1 MSKWLLRGL
10 LAGLVLLLAF
20 CGAWFALVRQAN
32 ADMAPIPRADTRASF
47 ERSVAWMKA
56 HESTVLGDG
65 NSALWWMVKAAAD
78 RTQDPYLTDLVSRS
92 INLIY
97 AGNKASSPWRK
108 LVDPQAVIVPNDLM
122 VDELVSYQ
130 RFYYYAATCRVV
142 EADQGGPG
150 SQQFLERNQCRPL
163 WRKVFLA
170 DTVCSTHQLYGIRMA
185 RQSGC
190 QLEAGVSRLEEE
202 LLGDIEWQLRID
214 PVFQDG
220 YVQRVLAMQWVG
232 GASRVK
238 PAWIRQV
245 LAAQRADGGWS
256 GDRLL
261 IGVPDWLQPSL
272 FRRLMSAL
280 MPGRFA
286 QGTQE
291 SAFHATAQGL
301 LLMALASTAPDAV
314 VSSVSDR

>member
-1 MSKWLLRGL
+1 MRKWLLCGL
-10 LAGLVLLLAF
+10 LTSLVLISAFGGGWFVLA
-20 CGAWFALVRQAN
+20 RRAN
-32 ADMAPIPRADTRASF
+32 ADMAPIPQADTRVSF
-47 ERSVAWMKA
+47 DRSVGWMKS
-56 HESTVLGDG
+56 HESMVLGDG
-65 NSALWWMVKAAAD
+65 NSALWWMVKTAAD
-78 RTQDPYLTDLVSRS
+78 RTNDPYLTDLVRRS
-92 INLIY
+92 INVVY

-108 LVDPQAVIVPNDLM
+108 LVEPKAVIVPNDLL
-122 VDELVSYQ
+122 VDELISYQ

-163 WRKVFLA
+163 WRKVLLA

-190 QLEAGVSRLEEE
+190 KLDAGVSGLEDE
-202 LLGDIEWQLRID
+202 LLGDIEWQLRVD

-261 IGVPDWLQPSL
+261 IGVPDWLQPTS
-272 FRRLMSAL
+272 FRRLMNVL
-280 MPGRFA
+280 MPSRFPFGA
-286 QGTQE
+286 SE
-291 SAFHATAQGL
+291 STFHATAQGL
-301 LLMALASTAPDAV
+301 LLMALASTEPAAV

>member
-10 LAGLVLLLAF
+10 LAGLALLLTLG
-20 CGAWFALVRQAN
+20 CGWFALVRQAN
-32 ADMAPIPRADTRASF
+32 ADIAPISRADTRASF
-47 ERSVAWMKA
+47 ERSVAWMRS
-56 HESTVLGDG
+56 HEAMVLGDG

-78 RTQDPYLTDLVSRS
+78 RTHDPYLTDLVSRS

-108 LVDPQAVIVPNDLM
+108 LVEPTAVIVPNDLL

-170 DTVCSTHQLYGIRMA
+170 DTVCSTHQLYGVRMA

-190 QLEAGVSRLEEE
+190 RLDASVSRLEDE
-202 LLGDIEWQLRID
+202 LLEDIEWQLRID

-261 IGVPDWLQPSL
+261 IGVPEWLQPSS
-272 FRRLMSAL
+272 FRRLMSRL
-280 MPGRFA
+280 MPSRFPP
-286 QGTQE
+286 GVPE
-291 SAFHATAQGL
+291 SSFHATAQGL

-314 VSSVSDR
+314 SSVSDR